1 MRISDSM
8 IAASLVAQMQRASAR
23 LFRLQ
28 EQVASGLAF
37 TRPSENPPGA
47 VEAARLRGSVAEL
60 TRYRANC
67 DEAGAALALTEGVLA
82 DIYASLRAARDAALA
97 MDPSSEAGNEALAD
111 EVHAISERIAS
122 EANFA
127 SGGRYLLSGHEV
139 LTPPVVE
146 NAAGPP
152 PYVYQGDRGDMTVRL
167 GRTVTVVT
175 NVDAAE
181 ALNFDG
187 AVDAGRDDALEAL
200 QELEAALRAGD
211 EEALAAGL
219 EELDWHCERVVSL
232 RAQVGTRMEQV
243 ELARGR
249 LEEGILTFRDL
260 LSEVQDVDISEAVIG
275 LRSQELTY
283 EAAAAAAASIHRAS
297 LLDYF

>member
-1 MRISDSM
+1 VRISDSM
-8 IAASLVAQMQRASAR
+8 IASSLVAQMQRASAR
-23 LFRLQ
+23 LFRFQ

-47 VEAARLRGSVAEL
+47 VQAAALRGSIAEL

-67 DEAGAALALTEGVLA
+67 DEAGTALALTEGVLA
-82 DIYASLRAARDAALA
+82 GIYGSLRVARDAALA
-97 MDPSSEAGNEALAD
+97 MNANSDAGNEALAD
-111 EVHAISERIAS
+111 EVHALSERIVA

-127 SGGRYLLSGHEV
+127 SGGRYLLGGHEV

-152 PYVYQGDRGDMTVRL
+152 PYLYQGDRGDMVVRL
-167 GRTVTVVT
+167 NRTVTVVK

-181 ALNFDG
+181 ALNLDG
-187 AVDAGRDDALEAL
+187 AADPARDDTLEL
-200 QELEAALRAGD
+200 LREVEAALRAGD
-211 EEALAAGL
+211 EEALEAGL
-219 EELDWHCERVVSL
+219 EEMDWHLDRVVSL

-243 ELARGR
+243 ELGRGR
-249 LEEGILTFRDL
+249 LEEGILTFRNL
-260 LSEVQDVDISEAVIG
+260 LSGVQDVDISEAVIG
-275 LRSQELTY
+275 LRSQEITY
-283 EAAAAAAASIHRAS
+283 QAAAAAAASIHRAS